1 MVDLTRDGI
10 LLYNG
15 IRTVTATNISSIESL
30 GDYKLRTIYD
40 FVYNKRG
47 DLAVAGYVKTTFQDL
62 SSQHII
68 GFIVLSNINNKKT
81 TIF

>member
-15 IRTVTATNISSIESL
+15 IRTVTATNFSSIESL
-30 GDYKLRTIYD
+30 VDYKLRTIYD

-47 DLAVAGYVKTTFQDL
+47 DSAITGYVKT
-62 SSQHII
+62 IY
-68 GFIVLSNINNKKT
+68 
-81 TIF
+81 